1 MSALSSIRNGLT
13 SSGSSII
20 VGIII
25 FGLVA
30 TFGGFLGEGS
40 VLSNNSI
47 LSINDKSISQGEFA
61 IEYGR
66 IESEVSES
74 GQEFSTEIIENIT
87 KENIIYKELLA
98 QSAKKVGLNIDDKK
112 LNTLIRNDQSF
123 YNDNSFDIDLFR
135 GFLSRL
141 GMTPESFKEYI
152 KSRYLASDL
161 QVILDKDIN
170 FSNEYIRNF
179 IVANNQTRDISF
191 SKIILADE
199 ASKEDVGKEEVER
212 YYNDNKFL
220 YISPLKISYK
230 LLSLDQDLFNES
242 VDITEEEIEFEKKA
256 ILENLKT
263 QKRISHI
270 EIAFNED
277 NREEKFMLAEKI
289 RAELNDQ
296 SLNFNDAVL
305 EFSSDLSTKNNSG
318 DLGFTDGTIFPDEFE
333 NEIKSLKLNQISSI
347 IDLTTSFHIIK
358 LIEETNSE
366 LSNEDIIE
374 RITFTKSSEKL
385 DDVLNYIDE
394 NIFITDIESLSSEF
408 NLIAQN
414 ISEEEEKNFL
424 TKYKDLDLDDLEEG
438 NLYGPFESDNGYLVI
453 GVNKII
459 DQSYKTLDEVKI
471 EITNELRNIKASG
484 KTYSLIENKK
494 KELAN
499 DSQNFTKYSE
509 IKRNNL
515 LLPSQV
521 TQKLFSFDTSEN
533 EIFSITLNNG
543 DAYIVKLDKINENKG
558 VVSSEDLDQGRE
570 YLTSVYQDII
580 RQSFIKELRDNSKI
594 N

>member
-123 YNDNSFDIDLFR
+123 YNENSFDIDLFR

-333 NEIKSLKLNQISSI
+333 NEIKSLKLNEISSI

-438 NLYGPFESDNGYLVI
+438 NLYGPLESDNGYLVI

-580 RQSFIKELRDNSKI
+580 RQSFINELRDNSKI

>member
-242 VDITEEEIEFEKKA
+242 VDITEEEIEFEKRA

-408 NLIAQN
+408 NLIVQN

-580 RQSFIKELRDNSKI
+580 RQSFINELRDNSKI

>member
-333 NEIKSLKLNQISSI
+333 NEIKSLKLNEISSI

-580 RQSFIKELRDNSKI
+580 RQSFINELRDNSKI

>member
-408 NLIAQN
+408 NLIVQN

-533 EIFSITLNNG
+533 EIFSITLING

-580 RQSFIKELRDNSKI
+580 RQSFINELRDNSKI

>member
-230 LLSLDQDLFNES
+230 
-242 VDITEEEIEFEKKA
+242 
-256 ILENLKT
+256 
-263 QKRISHI
+263 
-270 EIAFNED
+270 
-277 NREEKFMLAEKI
+277 
-289 RAELNDQ
+289 
-296 SLNFNDAVL
+296 
-305 EFSSDLSTKNNSG
+305 
-318 DLGFTDGTIFPDEFE
+318 
-333 NEIKSLKLNQISSI
+333 
-347 IDLTTSFHIIK
+347 
-358 LIEETNSE
+358 
-366 LSNEDIIE
+366 
-374 RITFTKSSEKL
+374 
-385 DDVLNYIDE
+385 
-394 NIFITDIESLSSEF
+394 
-408 NLIAQN
+408 
-414 ISEEEEKNFL
+414 
-424 TKYKDLDLDDLEEG
+424 
-438 NLYGPFESDNGYLVI
+438 
-453 GVNKII
+453 
-459 DQSYKTLDEVKI
+459 
-471 EITNELRNIKASG
+471 
-484 KTYSLIENKK
+484 
-494 KELAN
+494 
-499 DSQNFTKYSE
+499 
-509 IKRNNL
+509 
-515 LLPSQV
+515 
-521 TQKLFSFDTSEN
+521 
-533 EIFSITLNNG
+533 
-543 DAYIVKLDKINENKG
+543 
-558 VVSSEDLDQGRE
+558 
-570 YLTSVYQDII
+570 
-580 RQSFIKELRDNSKI
+580 
-594 N
+594 